1 MIFWINFKSV
11 FLLCSFYLK
20 FERFELFIE
29 HSIAE
34 CEFLIPFKLVVHVKF
49 FFQFE
54 EKVVLSLSCDF
65 LDFINWY
72 ISWFFHD
79 DDIIWFCFLI
89 ISKEFDVIS
98 SFKYWINSLSIWKVI
113 WLLKDK
119 NSFLCEMINWN
130 ETSGILK
137 ERSIVKFNNLLIA
150 FHYHIM
156 NLEWISSYTNI
167 LLINDKSIVKIRE
180 FNIAWSE
187 TTHEEVWK

>member
-1 MIFWINFKSV
+1 MIFWIHFKCV

-20 FERFELFIE
+20 LERFELFIE
-29 HSIAE
+29 HSIAK
-34 CEFLIPFKLVVHVKF
+34 CEFLITFKLVVNVKL

-54 EKVVLSLSCDF
+54 EKVILSLSCDF

-72 ISWFFHD
+72 ISWLFHN

-98 SFKYWINSLSIWKVI
+98 SFKYWINSLSIRKII
-113 WLLKDK
+113 WLLKNE
-119 NSFLCEMINWN
+119 NSFLCEMINRN

-137 ERSIVKFNNLLIA
+137 EWSIVKFNYLLIA
-150 FHYHIM
+150 FHNHIM
-156 NLEWISSYTNI
+156 NLEWISSYSDI

-180 FNIAWSE
+180 FNITWSE
-187 TTHEEVWK
+187 TTHKEVWK